1 MATLSARSLSS
12 FQHARRGVLFVL
24 LLGVVLALLFVGSY
38 PPQGALH
45 EFVEA
50 IGVGFIGVAVI
61 GRLWCTLYIGGRKS
75 AEIVQDGPYSIS
87 RNPLYVFSAIG
98 AAGVGGQTGSVTV
111 ALFFGIVT
119 AAAFHVVILREERYL
134 HEAFGAAYG
143 AYCHRVPRFFP
154 RLSLYKD
161 SQSITVLPKRLYVT
175 FFDSLVFFVA
185 IPVFE
190 SIEYLQLQH
199 VLPTILLLP

>member
-12 FQHARRGVLFVL
+12 FQHARRVALFVL
-24 LLGVVLALLFVGSY
+24 LLGAVFALLFIGSY
-38 PPQGALH
+38 PEAGEFH

-50 IGVGFIGVAVI
+50 AGISFIGVAIV

-75 AEIVQDGPYSIS
+75 VEIVEDGPYSIS

-98 AAGVGGQTGSVTV
+98 AAGVGAQTGSVTV
-111 ALFFGIVT
+111 TLFFGIVT
-119 AAAFHVVILREERYL
+119 AAAFYVVILREERYL
-134 HEAFGAAYG
+134 RETFGTAYD
-143 AYCHRVPRFFP
+143 AYCRRVPRYFP

-161 SQSITVLPKRLYVT
+161 TQSITVVPKRLYVT

-190 SIEYLQLQH
+190 FIEYLQLQH
-199 VLPTILLLP
+199 VLPTLLLLP